1 MKNLRTYLI
10 LFGGVFALSTSAI
23 WVRLAG
29 APSGVTAFY
38 RLGITAAVLLPFFLL
53 SKSCRAEVKALRR
66 SQWLEI
72 AAAGTFLALHYLLW
86 FESLNYTSIASSTVI
101 VSMQPLFSIV
111 LERVL
116 LKSRF
121 RPAALAGCG
130 IALLGSV
137 IIGFGDFQI
146 SGLSL
151 LGDILAFVAA
161 GVIAGYYFLGQTIR
175 KEVSALTY
183 SVLAYLASAVVLLA
197 YTLVRGEPLAGYSGQ
212 TWLAFVGIA
221 LIATVGGQFVF
232 NLLLKLLPASA
243 VTMSIL
249 GEPVG
254 TCILAYLF
262 LHESISL
269 RQLLGIVTIIGGL
282 SVYFLVPKSTKN
294 TSWDVE

>member
-1 MKNLRTYLI
+1 MRNLETYLI

-72 AAAGTFLALHYLLW
+72 AAAGAFLALHYLLW

-101 VSMQPLFSIV
+101 VSLQPLFSIV

-121 RPAALAGCG
+121 RPAALVGCG

-183 SVLAYLASAVVLLA
+183 SVLAYLSSAVVLLA

-254 TCILAYLF
+254 TCVLAYLF
-262 LHESISL
+262 LHESISV

-294 TSWDVE
+294 TSQNAE

>member
-1 MKNLRTYLI
+1 MNNIKTYLI

-72 AAAGTFLALHYLLW
+72 AAAGAFLALHYLLW
-86 FESLNYTSIASSTVI
+86 FESLNNTSIASSTVI
-101 VSMQPLFSIV
+101 VSLQPLFSIV

-121 RPAALAGCG
+121 RPAALVGCG

-183 SVLAYLASAVVLLA
+183 SVLAYLSSAVVLLA

-262 LHESISL
+262 LHESVSV

-282 SVYFLVPKSTKN
+282 SVYFLVPKSTKH
-294 TSWDVE
+294 TSRDAA